1 VNKSY
6 GFALTSLLALGAS
19 AAFANEATTP
29 AANPNESYRD
39 PQTAIDCRRAPGRAL
54 ALLRDSMNPCNR
66 DGVPQAAPR
75 AATAPHTSNVARTA
89 PAGVTAAPAETQTA
103 APRTDHRSDCP
114 SQTASQ
120 PEKRPRHLLFLH
132 LT

>member
-6 GFALTSLLALGAS
+6 GFALTSLLALGAN

-29 AANPNESYRD
+29 TTNAAAGYRD
-39 PQTAIDCRRAPGRAL
+39 PQSAIDCRRAPGRAL
-54 ALLRDSMNPCNR
+54 SLMRDSMNPCNR
-66 DGVPQAAPR
+66 DGVPQSAPR
-75 AATAPHTSNVARTA
+75 AATAPRASNVVRT
-89 PAGVTAAPAETQTA
+89 PGNVTAAPAETQSA
-103 APRTDHRSDCP
+103 APRTDRSDCP